1 MNEGLIPNRY
11 AKALYKYAQ
20 EQGVSKAIYEEM
32 KRFDDAFKAHPE
44 FSKILGNPA
53 LSPSDK
59 VRVLSSAF
67 GEKPDDYLLRFVQ
80 LVIKNRRETFVRS
93 IGLAYQDIYRRAN
106 HIARVTI
113 TTATTLP
120 KEVLDRI
127 GDLMKKQTD
136 KTLEFVYEVDPVLIG
151 GFILRVDSM
160 QLDASVNSEL
170 KKLRLKLLNSK

>member
-1 MNEGLIPNRY
+1 MNEGLIPSRY

-20 EQGVSKAIYEEM
+20 EHHVAAPIYEEM
-32 KRFDDAFKAHPE
+32 KRLDAAFATHTELSKAL
-44 FSKILGNPA
+44 SNPA
-53 LSPSDK
+53 LSAADK
-59 VRVLSSAF
+59 VRALSSAF

-80 LVIKNRRETFVRS
+80 LVIRNRRETFARA
-93 IGLAYQDIYRRAN
+93 IALAYQDIYRRAN

-113 TTATTLP
+113 TTAVALD

-136 KTLEFVYEVDPVLIG
+136 KTLEFVYEIDPSIIG

>member
-1 MNEGLIPNRY
+1 MNEGLIPSRY

-20 EQGVSKAIYEEM
+20 EHHVAAPIYEEM
-32 KRFDDAFKAHPE
+32 KRLDAL
-44 FSKILGNPA
+44 SNPA
-53 LSPSDK
+53 LSAADK

-80 LVIKNRRETFVRS
+80 LVIRNRRETFARA
-93 IGLAYQDIYRRAN
+93 IALAYQDIYRRAN

-113 TTATTLP
+113 TTAVALD

-136 KTLEFVYEVDPVLIG
+136 KTLEFVYEIDPSIIG

>member
-20 EQGVSKAIYEEM
+20 EHGVAEPIYEEM

-44 FSKILGNPA
+44 ISKVLGNPA

-67 GEKPDDYLLRFVQ
+67 GEKPDDHLLRFVQ
-80 LVIKNRRETFVRS
+80 LVIKYRKANR
-93 IGLAYQDIYRRAN
+93 
-106 HIARVTI
+106 IARVTI
-113 TTATTLP
+113 TTADALP

-136 KTLEFVYEVDPVLIG
+136 KTLEFVYEIDPTLIG

>member
-1 MNEGLIPNRY
+1 MAAP
-11 AKALYKYAQ
+11 
-20 EQGVSKAIYEEM
+20 IYEEM
-32 KRFDDAFKAHPE
+32 KRLDAAFATHTELSKAL
-44 FSKILGNPA
+44 SNPA
-53 LSPSDK
+53 LSAADK

-80 LVIKNRRETFVRS
+80 LVIRNRRETFARA
-93 IGLAYQDIYRRAN
+93 IALAYQDIYRRVN

-113 TTATTLP
+113 TTAVALD

-136 KTLEFVYEVDPVLIG
+136 KTLEFVYEIDPSIIG

>member
-1 MNEGLIPNRY
+1 MNEGLIPSRY

-20 EQGVSKAIYEEM
+20 EHHVAAPIYEEM
-32 KRFDDAFKAHPE
+32 KRLDAAFATHTELSKAL
-44 FSKILGNPA
+44 SNPA
-53 LSPSDK
+53 LSAADK

-80 LVIKNRRETFVRS
+80 LVIRNRRETFARA
-93 IGLAYQDIYRRAN
+93 IALAYQDIYRRAN

-113 TTATTLP
+113 TTAVALD

-136 KTLEFVYEVDPVLIG
+136 KTLEFVYEIDPSIIG
-151 GFILRVDSM
+151 GF
-160 QLDASVNSEL
+160 DAIRCFG
-170 KKLRLKLLNSK
+170 K

>member
-1 MNEGLIPNRY
+1 MNEGLIPSRY

-20 EQGVSKAIYEEM
+20 EHHVAAPIYEEM
-32 KRFDDAFKAHPE
+32 KRLYAAFATHTELSKA
-44 FSKILGNPA
+44 LA
-53 LSPSDK
+53 AADK

-80 LVIKNRRETFVRS
+80 LVIRNRRETFARA
-93 IGLAYQDIYRRAN
+93 IALAYQDIYRRAN

-113 TTATTLP
+113 TTAVALD

-136 KTLEFVYEVDPVLIG
+136 KTLEFVYEIDPSIIG